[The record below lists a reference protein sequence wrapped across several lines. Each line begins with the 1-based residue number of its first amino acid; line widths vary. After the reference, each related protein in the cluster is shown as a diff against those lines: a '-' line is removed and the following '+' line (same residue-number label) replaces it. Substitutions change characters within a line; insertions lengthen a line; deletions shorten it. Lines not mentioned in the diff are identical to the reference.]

1 MWGRGEAGAWLR
13 LGVTCSFVLVAPAGW
28 GSTQTRMALIDVPAP
43 EASLRTTLKAKREVL
58 AFRRAAAGA
67 LRRLSSPKC
76 QRLFSEF
83 KDASGRTL
91 QEELDALGQT
101 PASFMGW
108 VLFADGRDE
117 RPCGNRNILA
127 LSEPGSRAIWICGEQ
142 FAHENQWG
150 DAGLTEAVLIHEE
163 LHALG
168 LGENPPS
175 STFITMRVKAHCGG

>member
-13 LGVTCSFVLVAPAGW
+13 LGVTCSFVLVAPGW
-28 GSTQTRMALIDVPAP
+28 GSAQTRMASIEGAAP
-43 EASLRTTLKAKREVL
+43 GSSLRTTLSMWREVL

-67 LRRLSSPKC
+67 LRRLSNPKC
-76 QRLFSEF
+76 QKLFSEF

-91 QEELDALGQT
+91 QEDLDALGQT
-101 PASFMGW
+101 PASFITGW
-108 VLFADGRDE
+108 VLFADGHDE
-117 RPCGNRNILA
+117 RRCRSGNILA
-127 LSEPGSRAIWICGEQ
+127 LTQPGSRAVWICGEQ

-175 STFITMRVKAHCGG
+175 STFITERVRAHCGG

>member
-1 MWGRGEAGAWLR
+1 MP
-13 LGVTCSFVLVAPAGW
+13 VTES
-28 GSTQTRMALIDVPAP
+28 PAP
-43 EASLRTTLKAKREVL
+43 EAPLRTTLSVQGEVL

-67 LRRLSSPKC
+67 RRRLSNPKC
-76 QRLFSEF
+76 QKLFSEF

-101 PASFMGW
+101 PASFMDW
-108 VLFADGRDE
+108 VLFADVRNE
-117 RPCGNRNILA
+117 RPCRDANILA

-142 FAHENQWG
+142 FAHERQWG
-150 DAGLTEAVLIHEE
+150 DAGLTEAVLIHEV

-175 STFITMRVKAHCGG
+175 STFITMRVKARCGG

>member
-1 MWGRGEAGAWLR
+1 MWDRGRAEACLR
-13 LGVTCSFVLVAPAGW
+13 LGVTCSLVLLAPAGS
-28 GSTQTRMALIDVPAP
+28 GSEDRRTVSIEGVGP
-43 EASLRTTLKAKREVL
+43 ESSLRTTLSEKRELL

-67 LRRLSSPKC
+67 LHRLSSPKC
-76 QRLFSEF
+76 QGLFSEF
-83 KDASGRTL
+83 TAASGRTL

-108 VLFADGRDE
+108 VLFADGREE
-117 RPCGNRNILA
+117 RPCKDANILA
-127 LSEPGSRAIWICGEQ
+127 LSEPGSRAIWICGKQ
-142 FAHENQWG
+142 FARENQWG

-175 STFITMRVKAHCGG
+175 STFITMRVRARCGG

>member
-1 MWGRGEAGAWLR
+1 MWGHGQAGACLR
-13 LGVTCSFVLVAPAGW
+13 SGAACMLVLLAPAGSAETSMPSIE
-28 GSTQTRMALIDVPAP
+28 GAAP
-43 EASLRTTLKAKREVL
+43 EVSLRTTLTRKREVQ

-67 LRRLSSPKC
+67 LRRLSNPKC

-83 KDASGRTL
+83 KGASGRTL

-108 VLFADGRDE
+108 VLFADGRGE
-117 RPCGNRNILA
+117 RPCGNANILA
-127 LSEPGSRAIWICGEQ
+127 LSEPGSRTIWICGEQ

-168 LGENPPS
+168 LGEDPPS
-175 STFITMRVKAHCGG
+175 SSFITMRVKARCGG

>member
-1 MWGRGEAGAWLR
+1 MWGRGKARACLR
-13 LGVTCSFVLVAPAGW
+13 LGIAGSLVLVALAGW
-28 GSTQTRMALIDVPAP
+28 ASAQDSKAP
-43 EASLRTTLKAKREVL
+43 IEGGGPESSLRTTLSMKWEIL

-67 LRRLSSPKC
+67 LRRLSTPKC
-76 QRLFSEF
+76 RKLFSEF

-91 QEELDALGQT
+91 QDELDALGQT
-101 PASFMGW
+101 PASFMGS
-108 VLFADGRDE
+108 VLFADGRGE
-117 RPCGNRNILA
+117 RPCGNPNILA

-175 STFITMRVKAHCGG
+175 STFITMRVRARCR

>member
-1 MWGRGEAGAWLR
+1 MASIEGAA
-13 LGVTCSFVLVAPAGW
+13 SA
-28 GSTQTRMALIDVPAP
+28 S
-43 EASLRTTLKAKREVL
+43 SLRTTLRGEREIR

-67 LRRLSSPKC
+67 LRRLEHPKC

-83 KDASGRTL
+83 RSGSGRTL

-101 PASFMGW
+101 PTSFMGG

-117 RPCGNRNILA
+117 RPCADANILA
-127 LSEPGSRAIWICGEQ
+127 MTQPGSRAIWICGRQ
-142 FAHENQWG
+142 FTREYERG
-150 DAGLTEAVLIHEE
+150 DPGLTEAVLIHEA

-175 STFITMRVKAHCGG
+175 SMSITTRVRARCG

>member
-1 MWGRGEAGAWLR
+1 MWGRGELGACLR
-13 LGVTCSFVLVAPAGW
+13 FGVVHALVLLAPAGS
-28 GSTQTRMALIDVPAP
+28 GSAQTGRPSIAVA
-43 EASLRTTLKAKREVL
+43 ESSLRTTLQGKREIL

-67 LRRLSSPKC
+67 LRRLESPKC

-83 KDASGRTL
+83 RDRSGRTL

-117 RPCGNRNILA
+117 RLCADRNVLAMTQPGNRA
-127 LSEPGSRAIWICGEQ
+127 VWICGKQ
-142 FAHENQWG
+142 FARTDG
-150 DAGLTEAVLIHEE
+150 TDPKLTEAVIIHEL

-175 STFITMRVKAHCGG
+175 STSITDRVRARCGG

>member
-1 MWGRGEAGAWLR
+1 MWGRERAGACLR
-13 LGVTCSFVLVAPAGW
+13 LGIAGSLALVAAAGW
-28 GSTQTRMALIDVPAP
+28 ASAQDSTASTEGAGPQL
-43 EASLRTTLKAKREVL
+43 SLRTTLSVKREIL

-67 LRRLSSPKC
+67 IRRLSTPRC
-76 QRLFSEF
+76 RELFSEF

-108 VLFADGRDE
+108 VLFADGRGE
-117 RPCGNRNILA
+117 RPCGDPNVLA

-142 FAHENQWG
+142 FARENQWG

-175 STFITMRVKAHCGG
+175 STFITKRVRARCR